1 MDVQIVSG
9 SFHLQKSTE
18 WPFKGNLLFHFYSI
32 GVINMTEAQ
41 SSSASNSYWGKC
53 CCVRRCWSC
62 PRAEW
67 RLRCVLDCHP
77 EHVTW
82 FFLLNSWLKLFFYLK
97 VWWVCQKFCSLPAQN
112 GLESLFKSSVLWFKN
127 TRAVQSSRSTQ
138 CPRCKFPSSPGF
150 CGGIWPARESRCLTC
165 WLNVHW

>member
-1 MDVQIVSG
+1 MIDVQIASG

-32 GVINMTEAQ
+32 GVINVTEAQ
-41 SSSASNSYWGKC
+41 SSSASNSYWRKC

-67 RLRCVLDCHP
+67 RLRCVLDRLP
-77 EHVTW
+77 ERVTC
-82 FFLLNSWLKLFFYLK
+82 FFSLKSWLKLFFYLK

-112 GLESLFKSSVLWFKN
+112 GLENLMKSSVFDNSSVRYNIKYIQIF
-127 TRAVQSSRSTQ
+127 RSVQ
-138 CPRCKFPSSPGF
+138 KFSFSQ
-150 CGGIWPARESRCLTC
+150 IKY
-165 WLNVHW
+165 NI